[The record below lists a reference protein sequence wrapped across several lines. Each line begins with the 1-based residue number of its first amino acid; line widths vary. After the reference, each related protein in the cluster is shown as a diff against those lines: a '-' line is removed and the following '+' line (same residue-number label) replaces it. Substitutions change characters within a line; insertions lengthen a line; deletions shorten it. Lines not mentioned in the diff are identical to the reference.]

1 MAMKTLAAAVVLS
14 CALAARGQVL
24 SEISMPPNGGNQ
36 RAEVSQWIGPV
47 KVSIEYHSPNVHGGA
62 GNDRTGH
69 IWGELVKDG
78 FFDEGFGPSRSTP
91 WRAGANESTT
101 IRFSHDV
108 HIDGKT
114 VKAGT
119 YALFLA
125 IDQHKPWT
133 WILSTQIGWGS
144 FQYDPKYDVLR
155 ANAAPQDAPYTEF
168 LTYGFDE
175 RRPESAVAY
184 LQWEKKRV
192 SLKIEVP
199 DANDV
204 YVAEIR
210 RELLAWPGFNWQN
223 WQNAADFCAQ
233 KKINL
238 DEALVWADRAIKEP
252 FRNATFGHEDFST
265 YQTKA
270 SVLEAM
276 GRIPEADA
284 TMEKA
289 FRLPGADLIPVYVY
303 GVTVFRAGRAKKSVE
318 IFEHNLKLH
327 PDDRFWNHVG
337 LARAYTALGEKPKA
351 IREWETALAH
361 VPENRK
367 FQIPAF
373 EASLKK
379 LKET

>member
-1 MAMKTLAAAVVLS
+1 
-14 CALAARGQVL
+14 
-24 SEISMPPNGGNQ
+24 
-36 RAEVSQWIGPV
+36 
-47 KVSIEYHSPNVHGGA
+47 
-62 GNDRTGH
+62 
-69 IWGELVKDG
+69 
-78 FFDEGFGPSRSTP
+78 
-91 WRAGANESTT
+91 
-101 IRFSHDV
+101 
-108 HIDGKT
+108 
-114 VKAGT
+114 
-119 YALFLA
+119 
-125 IDQHKPWT
+125 
-133 WILSTQIGWGS
+133 
-144 FQYDPKYDVLR
+144 VLR
-155 ANAAPQDAPYTEF
+155 VNAPPQDAPYTEF

-175 RRPESAVAY
+175 RRPQSAVAY

-192 SLKIEVP
+192 SLKIDVP
-199 DANDV
+199 DVNDI

-223 WQNAADFCAQ
+223 WQNAAQFCAQ

-252 FRNATFGHEDFST
+252 FRNATQGQEDFST

-284 TMEKA
+284 TMDKA
-289 FRLPGADLIPVYVY
+289 FGLPGADLIPVYIY

-318 IFEHNLKLH
+318 IFERNLKLH
-327 PDDRFWNHVG
+327 PDDRFWNYVG
-337 LARAYTALGEKPKA
+337 LARAHTALGEKAKA

-361 VPENRK
+361 VPESRK